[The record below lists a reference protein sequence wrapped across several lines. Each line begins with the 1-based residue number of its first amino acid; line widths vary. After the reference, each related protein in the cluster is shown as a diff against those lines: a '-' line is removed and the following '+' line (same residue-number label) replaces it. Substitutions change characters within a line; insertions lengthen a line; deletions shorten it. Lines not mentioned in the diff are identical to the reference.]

1 MTVIRDNKGFSL
13 PEVMTVV
20 AIIGVMSAVAVPS
33 FLSWLSNKGIQS
45 AARALYGN
53 MKKAQS
59 LAVKQNRNCA
69 VTFNGTSGYTV
80 YVDASTPW
88 NPTAATNGNFVYD
101 SASGERV
108 IAQVSWAN
116 YRNVDLDA
124 TSPPNPNFADNTAGD
139 STIAFRPNLIPAD
152 PSVGFANG
160 SVVLK
165 NSNGKKATLAVSISG
180 NISLKFE

>member
-20 AIIGVMSAVAVPS
+20 AIIGVMSAVAVPP

-88 NPTAATNGNFVYD
+88 NPSAATNGNFLYD
-101 SASGERV
+101 SAAGERV
-108 IAQVSWAN
+108 IAQVSWSD

-124 TSPPNPNFADNTAGD
+124 TDPPNFAANTAGD

-152 PSVGFANG
+152 PSGGFANG